1 MSKLVLSNLTD
12 KILSLAFTVHNNL
25 ACGLLESCYHGAM
38 VVELQ
43 LAGIP
48 YKSEQEFLLIYKGV
62 SVGCYVADIVVA
74 NSVILELKSVQA
86 FNPVMYAQ
94 IINYL
99 RLSGCLIGFLINF
112 NHTAVQWKRFVCQK
126 V

>member
-1 MSKLVLSNLTD
+1 
-12 KILSLAFTVHNNL
+12 
-25 ACGLLESCYHGAM
+25 M